1 MTLGSPR
8 RAVVEALC
16 RATAHAP
23 ILLAFATIYLV
34 WGSTYLA
41 IAVAVETLPP
51 FLMVAVRML
60 VAGGLLY
67 GFARCRG
74 EAAFTRAEWKSAAVT
89 AALLFVG
96 GYGVIAWAEQ
106 EVASGV
112 TALLGTTSP
121 LWLVLIQ
128 WGRGGGAPRRR
139 TWAGLLLGTAGV
151 ALLLTGTP
159 GIGIT
164 QVVPM
169 LAVLFASLLWAAGSL
184 RASAQRKNGSAVRT
198 AGAEMLIGGWLL
210 LGIGLA
216 LGEWQRVSVEALTTE
231 ALLALGY
238 LTLFGSV
245 AAFTAYRWLLERVQP
260 SLVATHSYVNP
271 LIALVLGWAVLQ
283 EPLGTGV
290 LVSAIAIVGAIA
302 LLKHGSGRAATAGA
316 GPTGQVESSTPLQ
329 VDAATPVPARAG
341 VRRRRSGGAR
351 RRPAAA

>member
-1 MTLGSPR
+1 MTLGGTR
-8 RAVVEALC
+8 RDVVGAMC

-23 ILLAFATIYLV
+23 VLIAFATIYLV

-41 IAVAVETLPP
+41 IAVAVDTMPP

-74 EAAFTRAEWKSAAVT
+74 EAAFTTEQWKSAVVT

-96 GYGVIAWAEQ
+96 GYGVVAWAEE

-112 TALLGTTSP
+112 TALLGTTAP

-128 WGRGGGAPRRR
+128 WARGGGAPRAR
-139 TWAGLLLGTAGV
+139 TWAGLLLGTIGV

-159 GIGIT
+159 GLGRSD
-164 QVVPM
+164 VGRM

-184 RASAQRKNGSAVRT
+184 RAAGRRTGGSAVRM
-198 AGAEMLIGGWLL
+198 AGAEMLLGGWML
-210 LGIGLA
+210 LGVGMA
-216 LGEWQRVSVEALTTE
+216 LGEWRRVSVEALTVE
-231 ALLALGY
+231 SLLALGY

-245 AAFTAYRWLLERVQP
+245 AAFTAYRWLLDRVQP

-271 LIALVLGWAVLQ
+271 FIALVLGWAVLN
-283 EPLGTGV
+283 EPVGAGV
-290 LVSAIAIVGAIA
+290 VVSAIAIVGAIV
-302 LLKHGSGRAATAGA
+302 LLKHGARPAPQEAAPGSTASRAPRLTGPRGRRVRSSAARDRAA
-316 GPTGQVESSTPLQ
+316 
-329 VDAATPVPARAG
+329 AA
-341 VRRRRSGGAR
+341 
-351 RRPAAA
+351 